1 MAPGRSH
8 CRIETETDCVN
19 TVPPAWLL
27 PSLVAAVYLTL
38 FLLERRF
45 PLRMPSRALW
55 PRVMVNVFI
64 TALALA
70 TAAITV
76 RPAVEYL
83 LALSP
88 QQAFGLLG
96 WLDLPVAVEFAI
108 AFLLFDWSFYWWH
121 RAHHRIPLLWRFHNV
136 HHADPDLDVS
146 TAFRFH
152 AVEIGYSAAF
162 RATQIVLI
170 GPAVWMYF
178 IYELVFQVSTLFH
191 HSNVQLPLPLER
203 ALNRVFVTPRMH
215 GVHHSYFR
223 HETNS
228 NYSTVLSWWDRLH
241 RSLRLNVPQQA
252 IEIGVPGYSRPQ
264 DNSPQ
269 KLLSMPFQPQRP
281 YWRRPDG
288 TLLESRPASPTGAAA
303 NRMVE

>member
-1 MAPGRSH
+1 MRQ
-8 CRIETETDCVN
+8 VN
-19 TVPPAWLL
+19 MMQPAWLL
-27 PSLVAAVYLTL
+27 PSVVAAVYLTL

-45 PLRMPSRALW
+45 PLRIPSRALW
-55 PRVMVNVFI
+55 PRVMVNVVI

-76 RPAVEYL
+76 RPAVEYF

-88 QQAFGLLG
+88 EQAFGLLA
-96 WLDLPVAVEFAI
+96 WLDLPVTVEFGI

-121 RAHHRIPLLWRFHNV
+121 RAHHRISLLWRFHNV
-136 HHADPDLDVS
+136 HHADPDLDVT

-152 AVEIGYSAAF
+152 GVEIGYSAAF
-162 RATQIVLI
+162 RAAQIVLI

-191 HSNVQLPLPLER
+191 HSNVQLPLRLER

-215 GVHHSYFR
+215 GVHHSHFR

-228 NYSTVLSWWDRLH
+228 NYSTVLSCWDRLH
-241 RSLRLNVPQQA
+241 RSLRLNVPQRE
-252 IEIGVPGYSRPQ
+252 IRIGVPGYSQPEDNRPR
-264 DNSPQ
+264 S
-269 KLLSMPFQPQRP
+269 LLSMPFHRQRP

-288 TLLESRPASPTGAAA
+288 ALLETRPASPTVAPA
-303 NRMVE
+303 NRMEE